1 MIQIFFNDDTEVSF
15 STETTKFLY
24 INKEGKEINRD
35 IQDAMNGTDKDLTNK
50 IKISKNMLIYFVK
63 THKSKKVP
71 K

>member
-1 MIQIFFNDDTEVSF
+1 MSF

-24 INKEGKEINRD
+24 INKERNEISRD
-35 IQDAMNGTDKDLTNK
+35 IQDVMNGNDKDLINK
-50 IKISKNMLIYFVK
+50 IKISKNLLIYFVK